1 MDITIALERYERH
14 VPFFTGE
21 LTAPAG
27 INLKPLEIGE
37 TRMRRDGY
45 DRHHRML
52 RDLEF
57 DVCEMSLGS
66 YVLGLS
72 RDPDFGMVGV
82 PVFPRRYFSMS
93 QIYVNAD
100 AGIKTP
106 ADLVGRNV
114 EIGRAHV

>member
-21 LTAPAG
+21 IKAPQG

-37 TRMRRDGY
+37 TRQRRDGF

-57 DVCEMSLGS
+57 DVCEL
-66 YVLGLS
+66 
-72 RDPDFGMVGV
+72 
-82 PVFPRRYFSMS
+82 
-93 QIYVNAD
+93 
-100 AGIKTP
+100 
-106 ADLVGRNV
+106 
-114 EIGRAHV
+114 